1 MAVKTLLCRMCN
13 KNMPLD
19 TFPKRYQSGD
29 YLGRSPICQS
39 CDSERLSDWRSSGQR
54 NFLSTR
60 YGDAKR
66 RARRVGIPIKDDF
79 TLDLLLRLYK
89 DQDGRCAV
97 SKLPMTWAVETEK
110 GSGHHA
116 RRGTN
121 ISIDRI
127 DSSKGYEKKNIR
139 LVCEKVNQI
148 KSSMS
153 DADLYF
159 WSAQISGSMS
169 GFPLDES
176 D

>member
-1 MAVKTLLCRMCN
+1 MAVKTLLCRDCS
-13 KNMPLD
+13 KSMPLEN
-19 TFPKRYQSGD
+19 FPKRYHSGR
-29 YLGRSPICQS
+29 YFNSTPICIH
-39 CDSERLSDWRSSGQR
+39 CDSKRLSVWRSTSPR
-54 NFLSTR
+54 NFLSDR
-60 YGDAKR
+60 HGNAKR
-66 RARRVGIPIKDDF
+66 RARRSGIPIGDDF

-89 DQDGRCAV
+89 DQGGRCAV

-110 GSGHHA
+110 NAGHHD

-127 DSSKGYEKKNIR
+127 DSSKGYEKKNVR

-153 DADLYF
+153 DVDLYF

-169 GFPLDES
+169 EFPSDES